1 MAMTMHLDVV
11 TAEKKLFS
19 GTVEEVIAPG
29 VLGNMGIL
37 PRHAQLISRLRAGE
51 LQYRTTEGNLASLFV
66 SGGILE
72 VQPHVVTV
80 LADTGMRAEDL
91 DEQAAREAMQRAKDA
106 LEGKDPEDLD
116 YESIQAE
123 LEAAKAQIE
132 MLHRIGKLRG
142 HH

>member
-1 MAMTMHLDVV
+1 MAMTFHLDVV
-11 TAEKKLFS
+11 TAEQALFS

-29 VLGNMGIL
+29 AMGDLGIM
-37 PRHAQLISRLRAGE
+37 PRHSQLISKLRAGE
-51 LQYRTTEGNLASLFV
+51 LQYRTTEGAMASLFV
-66 SGGILE
+66 SGGVLE

-91 DEQAAREAMQRAKDA
+91 DEAAAREAMKQATDA
-106 LEGKDPEDLD
+106 LQGKDPEDLD
-116 YESIQAE
+116 YEAIQSE

-142 HH
+142 H

>member
-1 MAMTMHLDVV
+1 MAMTFHLDVV
-11 TAEKKLFS
+11 TAEQSLFS

-29 VLGNMGIL
+29 IMGDLGIL
-37 PRHAQLISRLRAGE
+37 PRHSQLISKLRAGE
-51 LQYRTTEGNLASLFV
+51 LQYKTDEGAMASLFV

-91 DEQAAREAMQRAKDA
+91 DEASAREAMKQATDA
-106 LEGKDPEDLD
+106 LQGKDPEDLD
-116 YESIQAE
+116 YEAIQAE

-132 MLHRIGKLRG
+132 MLHRIGKARG
-142 HH
+142 H